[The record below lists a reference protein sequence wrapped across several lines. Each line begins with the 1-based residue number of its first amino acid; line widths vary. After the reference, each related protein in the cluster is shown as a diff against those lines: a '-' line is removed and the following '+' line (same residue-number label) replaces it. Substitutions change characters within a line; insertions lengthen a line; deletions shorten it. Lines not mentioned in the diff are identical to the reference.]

1 MATSMRRA
9 LMPLHRMRFS
19 NLKNAEALLEVRYPL
34 PFVVPIR
41 TKKRYPRSGDKRKGS
56 SVVKR
61 VATVTMKLIIY
72 VVTITN
78 ISLLSTTTAGVF
90 DPYIPPE
97 GDARLSSLSK
107 EGLKQCTEQ
116 ISYGNTKPSLHCRI
130 RKIKEHDAEFT
141 TKVFPVKAQERTT
154 LSHNGI
160 SSLSVHP
167 VQEMV
172 RGNHYKMLRW
182 HFVDKGNMF
191 GQVTVRMHSRQT
203 LAVYDRFGRLMM
215 GSEEEPRDVLEYLVL
230 ERHLVNHYGM
240 WRLHGKIEPAWAPV
254 KEPIVKTVM
263 ILGPEL
269 KPGEEFEGLNYEVPK
284 PKAVQWH
291 K

>member
-1 MATSMRRA
+1 MQ
-9 LMPLHRMRFS
+9 
-19 NLKNAEALLEVRYPL
+19 NAEASLEVRYPL

-56 SVVKR
+56 SVGR
-61 VATVTMKLIIY
+61 
-72 VVTITN
+72 
-78 ISLLSTTTAGVF
+78 SGGQSQSGRSTWRETSTSPALVQTCLC
-90 DPYIPPE
+90 
-97 GDARLSSLSK
+97 A
-107 EGLKQCTEQ
+107 
-116 ISYGNTKPSLHCRI
+116 I

-141 TKVFPVKAQERTT
+141 TKAFPVKAQEIFIDA
-154 LSHNGI
+154 HNALTH
-160 SSLSVHP
+160 SLSVHP

-172 RGNHYKMLRW
+172 RGNRYKTLRW
-182 HFVDKGNMF
+182 HFRTPESVPLMATSLCHRNPLR
-191 GQVTVRMHSRQT
+191 VT

>member
-1 MATSMRRA
+1 MQ
-9 LMPLHRMRFS
+9 
-19 NLKNAEALLEVRYPL
+19 NAEASLEVRYPL

-41 TKKRYPRSGDKRKGS
+41 TKKRYFVPPAVGVKGKAAAS
-56 SVVKR
+56 ADQEAKARAAGVVLR
-61 VATVTMKLIIY
+61 QEYMERDI
-72 VVTITN
+72 N
-78 ISLLSTTTAGVF
+78 IACTAGVF

-97 GDARLSSLSK
+97 GDARLSSV
-107 EGLKQCTEQ
+107 T
-116 ISYGNTKPSLHCRI
+116 NTKPSLHCRI
-130 RKIKEHDAEFT
+130 RKLKEHDAEFT
-141 TKVFPVKAQERTT
+141 TKVFPVKAQEIFMHS
-154 LSHNGI
+154 LSYDPNQL
-160 SSLSVHP
+160 SLSVHP

-172 RGNHYKMLRW
+172 RGNRYKTLRW
-182 HFVDKGNMF
+182 HFVESLE
-191 GQVTVRMHSRQT
+191 VTVRMHSRQS

-240 WRLHGKIEPAWAPV
+240 WRLHGKIVPAWAPV
-254 KEPIVKTVM
+254 TEPIVKTVM